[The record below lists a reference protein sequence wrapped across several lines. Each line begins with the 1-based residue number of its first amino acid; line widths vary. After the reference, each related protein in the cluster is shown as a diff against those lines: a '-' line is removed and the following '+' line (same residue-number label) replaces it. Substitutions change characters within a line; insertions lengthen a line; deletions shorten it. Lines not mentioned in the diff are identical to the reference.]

1 MSVGPRLNVELLGG
15 WRLTGPD
22 GREVRLASRK
32 AQALLACLALDPG
45 ASFGRDQLA
54 QLLWDSGD
62 AELARASLRQA
73 LSALRRALGTD
84 AAALVCDSASVAL
97 DARLATSDVQHL
109 RDQMRATAPDAMGQ
123 VADRYGVELL
133 PGFDAKS
140 ASFDA
145 WLDEHRRSLRRE
157 WTLALQRLVAH
168 SVRVGDVTA
177 AIDAL
182 SRLVTVDP
190 TNETAQRDLMALYA
204 RQGHYVEALRQYRAC
219 SEALRRELDVAPDPA
234 TEALHREL
242 LRRRRASEPGAA
254 DVPARTAASPPV
266 TPSAPGASGDARA
279 GVAHASAVERAAT
292 ASATPTERPVATLR
306 EAVVLVARLG
316 SQPGTHRDDPESLHA
331 AWAQAASTV
340 EATVSALGG
349 VADRPDQGEIVAV
362 FGADRT
368 TGNELQRAVR
378 AARRLTDRTTE
389 PHGPSFAVGI
399 SRGLVLPAGGS
410 SPFPL
415 AGQAVATARRLARA
429 AGLDATLLAADVAAQ
444 MADRDTRPA
453 PSGADLP
460 PSARLLTSQI
470 TDDVR
475 DDTPAL
481 AGRRAELAMLE
492 TVLDRVRASG
502 HGRVVIVRGEP
513 GIGKSSLLAAVASAA
528 APHAAVHVTQVLD
541 FGQRFGERP
550 RATLAA
556 RWLGL
561 AGGPVTPEAVGAA
574 VERNLAAGVIEQAD
588 VAAIADL
595 LAIEPGTVLAPYPAA
610 ATEPAARERAQAAL
624 MRRLLERVTAEQSQ
638 LVIVEDAHWADP
650 TEIGQLADFAQAIAQ
665 RPVLLTIS
673 TRAEGDPFTEAWRAR
688 ARGCPVTT
696 LDLAPLAEDEA
707 RELAARYEGVAPDS
721 LEHCVETAAGNPLFL
736 VQLLRSAQAGQQ
748 ALPGNVR
755 ALLLARAERL
765 PAATQRLL
773 HAAAIL
779 GLRFRVDALCHVAAV
794 EDDALVALEAPGL
807 LARDGEECQF
817 THALVRAAIYD
828 SLLRSERTSLHERA
842 AVWFEL
848 RDASLHAEH
857 LAAAEHPGAALAH
870 LRAAEAELH
879 AYRFERATT
888 HAERALAL
896 ARTAHERCEA
906 HAMLGAVYAGRG
918 RTEQAIAAYRAST
931 EAAAD
936 ASQRARARL
945 GLAGNLRI
953 VDRYEEALE
962 VVEAAEADVR
972 GEGDLRRLAQVW
984 TLRGN
989 LHFPR
994 GEIEQCRLAHERAL
1008 ELAQQAGSTEDVA
1021 RALGGLCDAHYQR
1034 GQLLTALAYGRR
1046 CLALSEPAGLVHLRL
1061 AYLSMV
1067 ASCQSYAGEF
1077 DQALDAVQQIIVE
1090 AHRVGDL
1097 RSELLACAIG
1107 SSLATYRTEYAL
1119 AIDRSLRSLH
1129 LARELGAG
1137 RFEAEA
1143 LIQQGAAR
1151 CFDGDLAVG
1160 RRLLEEAA
1168 ARAREVAVTYC
1179 GPWALAALAFHCGDA
1194 ERARNLLDEGERGLA
1209 LGAVS
1214 HNHFEYRLNAVE
1226 LMLELGDTAGAL
1238 RHAGALTEYTRE
1250 EPLAWS
1256 DLVVA
1261 RAQVLAAAVATG
1273 RLDADAAR
1281 DVRLRAERI
1290 GFRWLLPRLDRAA
1303 ATPN

>member
-1 MSVGPRLNVELLGG
+1 MSVGPRLNVDMLGG
-15 WRLTGPD
+15 LRLTGPD

-32 AQALLACLALDPG
+32 AQALLACLAIEPG
-45 ASFGRDQLA
+45 TSFGRDQLA
-54 QLLWDSGD
+54 QLLWETGD
-62 AELARASLRQA
+62 ADLARASLRQA
-73 LSALRRALGTD
+73 LSALRRAFGTEA
-84 AAALVCDSASVAL
+84 AAALVCDTTSVTL
-97 DARLATSDVQHL
+97 DARHATSDVQRL
-109 RDQMRATAPDAMGQ
+109 CELMRSTSPDALGQ
-123 VADRYGVELL
+123 VAGRYGLELL
-133 PGFDAKS
+133 PGFDARS

-145 WLDEHRRSLRRE
+145 WLDEHRRTLRRE
-157 WTLALQRLVAH
+157 WTLALQRLVAR
-168 SVRVGDVTA
+168 SVRVGDVA
-177 AIDAL
+177 AATDAL
-182 SRLVTVDP
+182 VRLVTVDP

-242 LRRRRASEPGAA
+242 LRRRRATEPGAA
-254 DVPARTAASPPV
+254 DVTERSSAAS
-266 TPSAPGASGDARA
+266 SLASGAARDALSGPTRTE
-279 GVAHASAVERAAT
+279 HTAT
-292 ASATPTERPVATLR
+292 ARATPTERPVATLR

-316 SQPGTHRDDPESLHA
+316 PQSGTHRDDPESLHA
-331 AWAQAASTV
+331 AWAEAASLV
-340 EATVSALGG
+340 EATVTALGG

-362 FGADRT
+362 FGVDGA

-378 AARRLTDRTTE
+378 AARRLTDRSPQ

-429 AGLDATLLAADVAAQ
+429 ADLDSTLLAADVAAQ

-453 PSGADLP
+453 PSRPGTDVPGA
-460 PSARLLTSQI
+460 ARLLNPQ
-470 TDDVR
+470 DMDEVR
-475 DDTPAL
+475 DDDDVAL
-481 AGRRAELAMLE
+481 AGRRAELALLA
-492 TVLDRVRASG
+492 TLLDRVRASG
-502 HGRVVIVRGEP
+502 RGRVVIVRGEP
-513 GIGKSSLLAAVASAA
+513 GIGKSSLLAALAA
-528 APHAAVHVTQVLD
+528 ATPPQVAVHVTQVLD

-561 AGGPVTPEAVGAA
+561 PGGHATPEAVRAA

-588 VAAIADL
+588 VAAIGDL
-595 LAIEPGTVLAPYPAA
+595 LAVEPGAVLGAYPAA
-610 ATEPAARERAQAAL
+610 AAEATARERAQAAL
-624 MRRLLERVTAEQSQ
+624 MRRLLEHVTAEQSQ

-650 TEIGQLADFAQAIAQ
+650 TEIAQLADFAQAITQ

-673 TRAEGDPFTEAWRAR
+673 TRADGDPFTDAWRAR

-707 RELAARYEGVAPDS
+707 RELAARYDGVAPGS

-736 VQLLRSAQAGQQ
+736 VQLLRSAQAGQA

-765 PAATQRLL
+765 PGATQRLL
-773 HAAAIL
+773 HAAATL
-779 GLRFRVDALCHVAAV
+779 GLRFGVDALCHVAAV
-794 EDDALVALEAPGL
+794 EADALEALEAPGL
-807 LARDGEECQF
+807 LARDREECQF

-828 SLLRSERTSLHERA
+828 SLLRSERTRLHERA

-870 LRAAEAELH
+870 LRAADAELH
-879 AYRFERATT
+879 AYRFERAAA

-906 HAMLGAVYAGRG
+906 HAMLGAVHAGRG
-918 RTEQAIAAYRAST
+918 RTEQAIAAYRASS
-931 EAAAD
+931 EVAGS

-945 GLAGNLRI
+945 GLAGSLRI
-953 VDRYEEALE
+953 VDRYDEALE

-972 GEGDLRRLAQVW
+972 EEGDLRRLAQVW

-994 GEIEQCRLAHERAL
+994 GEIEQCRRAHERAL

-1034 GQLLTALAYGRR
+1034 GQLRTALDYGRR

-1077 DQALDAVQQIIVE
+1077 DEALDAMQQIIVE
-1090 AHRVGDL
+1090 AQRVGDL

-1119 AIDRSLRSLH
+1119 AIERSLRSRQ
-1129 LARELGAG
+1129 LAQELGAG

-1151 CFDGDLAVG
+1151 CFDGDLAAG

-1168 ARAREVAVTYC
+1168 ARARVVAVTYC

-1194 ERARNLLDEGERGLA
+1194 HRARELLDEGERGLA

-1238 RHAGALTEYTRE
+1238 RHAEALADYTGE
-1250 EPLAWS
+1250 ERLGWS
-1256 DLVVA
+1256 DLVVDRA
-1261 RAQVLAAAVATG
+1261 RVLAAAMTAG
-1273 RLDADAAR
+1273 RLDVDAAR
-1281 DVRLRAERI
+1281 DIRTRAERI
-1290 GFRWLLPRLDRAA
+1290 GFLWLLPRLDRTAA
-1303 ATPN
+1303 ISH

>member
-1 MSVGPRLNVELLGG
+1 MSVEPRLNVELLGG
-15 WRLTGPD
+15 WRLTRPD

-54 QLLWDSGD
+54 QLLWESGD

-73 LSALRRALGTD
+73 LSALRRALGTEA
-84 AAALVCDSASVAL
+84 AAALVCDTASVAL
-97 DARLATSDVQHL
+97 DARHARSDVQRL
-109 RDQMRATAPDAMGQ
+109 RELMRATSPDALGQ

-145 WLDEHRRSLRRE
+145 WLDEHRRTLRRE
-157 WTLALQRLVAH
+157 WTLALQRLVAQ

-177 AIDAL
+177 ATDAL
-182 SRLVTVDP
+182 VRLVTVDP
-190 TNETAQRDLMALYA
+190 THETAQRDLMALYA

-242 LRRRRASEPGAA
+242 LRRRRASEPGAE
-254 DVPARTAASPPV
+254 DVTGRPATPPAVASGATPDERLDVASPTATERPATTRTA
-266 TPSAPGASGDARA
+266 
-279 GVAHASAVERAAT
+279 
-292 ASATPTERPVATLR
+292 PTERPVATLR

-316 SQPGTHRDDPESLHA
+316 AQPGTHRDDPESLHA
-331 AWAQAASTV
+331 AWAQAASV
-340 EATVSALGG
+340 VAATVSALGG
-349 VADRPDQGEIVAV
+349 IVDRPDQGEIVAV
-362 FGADRT
+362 FGADST

-378 AARRLTDRTTE
+378 AARRLTDRSPQ

-429 AGLDATLLAADVAAQ
+429 ADLDATLLAADVAAQ
-444 MADRDTRPA
+444 LADRDTRPA
-453 PSGADLP
+453 PLRPGADA
-460 PSARLLTSQI
+460 PSAARVLTPQVP
-470 TDDVR
+470 DEAR
-475 DDTPAL
+475 DEAIAL

-492 TVLDRVRASG
+492 TLLDRVRASRR
-502 HGRVVIVRGEP
+502 GRVVVVRGEP
-513 GIGKSSLLAAVASAA
+513 GIGKSSLLAALAATA
-528 APHAAVHVTQVLD
+528 APQVAVHVTQVLD

-561 AGGPVTPEAVGAA
+561 PGGPATPEAVRAA

-595 LAIEPGTVLAPYPAA
+595 LAIEPGAVLGAYPVAA
-610 ATEPAARERAQAAL
+610 AEPAARERAQAAL

-650 TEIGQLADFAQAIAQ
+650 TEIGQLADFAQAITQ

-707 RELAARYEGVAPDS
+707 RELAARYDGVTPDC

-736 VQLLRSAQAGQQ
+736 VQLLRSAQAGQA

-765 PAATQRLL
+765 PGATQRLL
-773 HAAAIL
+773 HAAATL
-779 GLRFRVDALCHVAAV
+779 GLRFGIDALCHVAAV
-794 EDDALVALEAPGL
+794 EVGALVALEAPGL

-828 SLLRSERTSLHERA
+828 SLLRSERTRLHERA
-842 AVWFEL
+842 AVWFEQ

-857 LAAAEHPGAALAH
+857 LTAAEHPGAAVAH
-870 LRAAEAELH
+870 LRAADAELH
-879 AYRFERATT
+879 AYRFERAAA

-906 HAMLGAVYAGRG
+906 HAMLGAVHAGRG
-918 RTEQAIAAYRAST
+918 RTEQAITAYRASS
-931 EAAAD
+931 EVAAS

-953 VDRYEEALE
+953 VDRYDEALE

-972 GEGDLRRLAQVW
+972 EEGDLRRLAQVW

-994 GEIEQCRLAHERAL
+994 GEIEQCRRAHERAL
-1008 ELAQQAGSTEDVA
+1008 QLAQQAGSTEDVA

-1034 GQLLTALAYGRR
+1034 GQLLTALDYGRR
-1046 CLALSEPAGLVHLRL
+1046 CLELSEPAGLVHLRL

-1077 DQALDAVQQIIVE
+1077 DQALDAMQQIIVE

-1119 AIDRSLRSLH
+1119 AIDRSLRSLQ

-1151 CFDGDLAVG
+1151 CFDGDLTAG

-1168 ARAREVAVTYC
+1168 TRAREVAVTYC

-1194 ERARNLLDEGERGLA
+1194 ERARALLDEGERALA

-1226 LMLELGDTAGAL
+1226 LMLDLRDTAGVL
-1238 RHAGALTEYTRE
+1238 RHAGALTDYTRE

-1261 RAQVLAAAVATG
+1261 RARLLATALATG

-1281 DVRLRAERI
+1281 DVRARAERI
-1290 GFRWLLPRLDRAA
+1290 GFLWLLPRLDRAA
-1303 ATPN
+1303 ATSH